1 LIAEIKNFL
10 AKAGLIWTIITVC
23 KSLTILPG
31 VEVKY
36 SLKSFA
42 ITFGSSIIEPL
53 CSIFD
58 IGLNK
63 VLFLLKVM
71 SSEN

>member
-1 LIAEIKNFL
+1 MIAEIKKNFL
-10 AKAGLIWTIITVC
+10 AKAGLLWGSTVC
-23 KSLTILPG
+23 KSLTILPA

-53 CSIFD
+53 CSIFY
-58 IGLNK
+58 IGPDK
-63 VLFLLKVM
+63 VLFLLKVL